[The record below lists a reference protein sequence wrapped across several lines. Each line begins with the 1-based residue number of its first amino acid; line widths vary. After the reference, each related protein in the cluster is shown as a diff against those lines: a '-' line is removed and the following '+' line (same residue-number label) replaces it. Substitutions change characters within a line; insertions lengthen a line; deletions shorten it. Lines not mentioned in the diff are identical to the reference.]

1 MTQTIA
7 IISAMPEEVEPLR
20 QRLGIH
26 KVEQIGGLELSM
38 TEWNGLQVITAVSGI
53 GKAQAGACMQYLITR
68 HHPTEV
74 INIGSAGALSDQ
86 LHIGD
91 LVLVEESIYHDV
103 DCTGVG
109 QPPHTFPGVPRV
121 IPSDPALIRDLS
133 QMAAKLGIPS
143 HLGRVATGDAF
154 VSDKKRRLSIQ
165 RETEAVLVEMETA
178 AFSQIAHLNR
188 IPFVSVR
195 SVSDNAD
202 GEADISFQ
210 TFLTEI
216 SKRNATLLEAYL
228 KSKVEQTGFAS

>member
-1 MTQTIA
+1 
-7 IISAMPEEVEPLR
+7 
-20 QRLGIH
+20 
-26 KVEQIGGLELSM
+26 
-38 TEWNGLQVITAVSGI
+38 
-53 GKAQAGACMQYLITR
+53 MQYLITR

>member
-20 QRLGIH
+20 QQLGIGEP
-26 KVEQIGGLELSM
+26 EQVGGLELSM

-74 INIGSAGALSDQ
+74 VNIGAAGALSDQ
-86 LHIGD
+86 LRIGD

-121 IPSDPALIRDLS
+121 IPSDPALVRTLS
-133 QMAAKLGIPS
+133 HVAANLGIPCHS
-143 HLGRVATGDAF
+143 GRVATGDAF
-154 VSDKKRRLSIQ
+154 VSDKEQRLSIR

-178 AFSQIAHLNR
+178 AFAQIAHLNGV
-188 IPFVSVR
+188 PFVSVR

-202 GEADISFQ
+202 GGAEVSFQ
-210 TFLTEI
+210 TFLTEV

-228 KSKVEQTGFAS
+228 RAKAEQESSRH